1 MMSFPIDVISQL
13 SEEDVLR
20 IDHVHEYEQ
29 RKLWRDLADERLAQV
44 GDGTD
49 DIVQR
54 GRPTGP

>member
-1 MMSFPIDVISQL
+1 MLSFPTDVIPQL
-13 SEEDVLR
+13 SEEDALPV
-20 IDHVHEYEQ
+20 DHVHEYDQ